1 MNHHQH
7 STLNESSRW
16 IWLLAALFFA
26 GFMLSQALGAFVL
39 QHFYGTLDFPEIKKV
54 AATSPHAYLPLQI
67 YQIINSALTFLF
79 PALILFYR
87 RKKIEGISLFAT
99 QKAVPLALI
108 YIPGLLFTFLPLLN
122 TIFFYN
128 SLIDLSFLGEFGK
141 SLMNVD
147 KGLNEMIMSMIA
159 LKDPVSIVVNFIMI
173 VVMAAVAEEFFFRGI
188 LQTLLIRKLKDEH
201 WGIFITGLIFSAV
214 HMQVNGFFPRMALGI
229 LFGYMYVKSGRLS
242 MTIISHALFNGLNF
256 LVYFMMT
263 RAPEGTEMLTGD
275 ENQVLPASMVMIST
289 LIFIFTFLGFLQF
302 TQKKV

>member
-1 MNHHQH
+1 MNHQQYL
-7 STLNESSRW
+7 TKNESSRW
-16 IWLLAALFFA
+16 IWLLAALFFV
-26 GFMLSQALGAFVL
+26 GFMLSQALGAIVL

-54 AATSPHAYLPLQI
+54 AATLPHGYLPLQI

-87 RKKIEGISLFAT
+87 RKKTEGISLFET
-99 QKAVPLALI
+99 QKAALLVLI

-159 LKDPVSIVVNFIMI
+159 LKDPLSIAVNFIMI
-173 VVMAAVAEEFFFRGI
+173 VVMAAVAEEVFFRGV

-201 WGIFITGLIFSAV
+201 WGIFFSGFIFSAV

-229 LFGYMYVKSGRLS
+229 LFGYMYAKSGRLS
-242 MTIISHALFNGLNF
+242 MTIIAHALFNGMNF
-256 LVYFMMT
+256 MVYFMMSSAT
-263 RAPEGTEMLTGD
+263 EGTEIITGD
-275 ENQVLPASMVMIST
+275 ENQILPASMVMIST
-289 LIFIFTFLGFLQF
+289 LIFIFTYFSFLQF